1 MSFEGVSEGPANSG
15 CENIGLMSK
24 VSVVGDGEVGGT
36 EAVSLRSM
44 VDNTSG
50 SGDVGGS
57 GVSKSPRV
65 DEIAV
70 GMLLVLEEA
79 ASTRGLR
86 AFGRNLLKNREA
98 EAFCVADPSSRTWAV
113 LLTWLSQ
120 LASPP
125 RPIFTSRVHVAQ

>member
-1 MSFEGVSEGPANSG
+1 
-15 CENIGLMSK
+15 MSK

-44 VDNTSG
+44 VDNTSR

-57 GVSKSPRV
+57 GVLKSPRV
-65 DEIAV
+65 GEIAV

-79 ASTRGLR
+79 ASTRALC
-86 AFGRNLLKNREA
+86 AFGRNLLKNHEA
-98 EAFCVADPSSRTWAV
+98 EAFWVADPSSQTWVA

-120 LASPP
+120 VASPP
-125 RPIFTSRVHVAQ
+125 RPIFTSRVHVEQ